1 MSSTRENIELQ
12 DAATIAAKST
22 SNRPPQP
29 RPNVKSEMWQHFEN
43 IVSKRTNKIER
54 KSACIV
60 IRSCCIMW
68 LMALL
73 RHTSISQVARSFLTM
88 WTVCRYFSS
97 FKTTQKDGEQRSE
110 VNTWRFNQEECRQ
123 LLAEMLITIEDPF
136 TKVEYLSF
144 KKFLGAIRY
153 GRMLP
158 VSQWQGI
165 FQRSTIVRKFH
176 SRTSCG
182 I

>member
-1 MSSTRENIELQ
+1 MELGIISSVSSTIPSFVVKSVVFFFGEGNSEDRAELLELQLLLLRGILAIEGTMSSIRENIELQ

-73 RHTSISQVARSFLTM
+73 RRTSISQVARSFLAM
-88 WTVCRYFSS
+88 WTVCRHFSCLS
-97 FKTTQKDGEQRSE
+97 RPHKRMESKEVRLILGDLIKRS
-110 VNTWRFNQEECRQ
+110 VGSS
-123 LLAEMLITIEDPF
+123 LL
-136 TKVEYLSF
+136 K
-144 KKFLGAIRY
+144 
-153 GRMLP
+153 
-158 VSQWQGI
+158 
-165 FQRSTIVRKFH
+165 
-176 SRTSCG
+176 C
-182 I
+182 